1 MPKQTAEKRKP
12 RARAMAN
19 VLDLSAA
26 RLSRKHQLAERRLRA
41 VLDDNRAALGRLFA
55 SGLIFTQ
62 KGSRAG
68 RELLGAHQALLKVV
82 DLLGRMSDGASES
95 DLRFKLRGDDLF
107 RYLES
112 QLARTAQ
119 LTARTG
125 EFLSGRYRE

>member
-1 MPKQTAEKRKP
+1 MAKQTAEKRKL
-12 RARAMAN
+12 RVRAMAP
-19 VLDLSAA
+19 VVDLAAA
-26 RLSRKHQLAERRLRA
+26 RLTRKHQLAERRLRA

-62 KGSRAG
+62 KGSRTG
-68 RELLGAHQALLKVV
+68 RELLSAHQALLKVV
-82 DLLGRMSDGASES
+82 ALLGRMSDGASES
-95 DLRFKLRGDDLF
+95 DLRSTLGGNDLF
-107 RYLES
+107 LHLES

>member
-1 MPKQTAEKRKP
+1 MAKQTAERRKP
-12 RARAMAN
+12 KSRSIAA
-19 VLDLSAA
+19 VVDLAEA
-26 RLSRKHQLAERRLRA
+26 RLSRKQQLAERRVRA
-41 VLDDNRAALGRLFA
+41 VLDDNRAALTRLFA

-82 DLLGRMSDGASES
+82 DLFARMTDGEADGDRRL
-95 DLRFKLRGDDLF
+95 DLQGDELF
-107 RYLES
+107 RHLDA